1 MAWLEDVTMNPAAA
15 GMPDFASRRGRAGRW
30 LTEELLP
37 GWARVARHPIGG
49 FVSGLSGS
57 GEPLIGQPRML
68 LVQARLAYSF
78 AVAHKLG
85 VPGDWALKAAKDAFA
100 VIVDA
105 LRSADGGFRQS
116 TGPEGATRDFYDH
129 AFVAFASAWMEHV
142 TGDAGYRSVLRETIA
157 FLDDRMAHPAGGY
170 RESLEPSAGPRRQNP
185 HMHLLEALL
194 AACRVTGEAEWLLRA
209 RGIVDLFLAHFFDV
223 RTGSLIEFMT
233 EDLAPCPGEKGD
245 WREPGHHFEWVWLL
259 LEYHALSADDRV
271 LAPIERLYASAMQHG
286 VRGFADGRVG
296 VIEAMSAAGDP
307 LSLDRLLW
315 PQTEYVKAE
324 IARARHFGDG
334 DAAKRAERH
343 FTEIRELFFGNGALL
358 WANRLGPDGGSR
370 EDIVPTRVLYHVA
383 FAAAEL
389 ERGA

>member
-1 MAWLEDVTMNPAAA
+1 MNPAAA
-15 GMPDFASRRGRAGRW
+15 GMPDFASPRGHAGRW
-30 LTEELLP
+30 LIEELLP
-37 GWARVARHPIGG
+37 GWARVARHPGGG
-49 FVSGLSGS
+49 FVSGLSAS
-57 GEPLIGQPRML
+57 GEPLAGQPRTL

-78 AVAHKLG
+78 AVAHRLG
-85 VPGDWALKAAKDAFA
+85 ARGNWALTAAKAAFA
-100 VIVDA
+100 VIVDE

-116 TGPEGATRDFYDH
+116 TGPEGGTRDFYDH

-157 FLDDRMAHPAGGY
+157 FLDDRMVHPAGGY
-170 RESLEPSAGPRRQNP
+170 RESLEPSTAPRRQNP

-194 AACRVTGEAEWLLRA
+194 AAHRVTGEAEWLMRA
-209 RGIVDLFLAHFFDV
+209 RGVVDLFLAHFFDA

-233 EDLAPCPGEKGD
+233 EDLAPCPGERGD

-259 LEYHALSADDRV
+259 LEYQALSADTRV
-271 LAPIERLYASAMQHG
+271 LAPVERLYASAMQHG
-286 VRGFADGRVG
+286 VRVFADSRTG
-296 VIEAMSAAGDP
+296 VIEAMNATGDP

-324 IARARHFGDG
+324 IAWARHFGDS

-343 FTEIRELFFGNGALL
+343 FMDMRELFFGNGALL
-358 WANRLGPDGGSR
+358 WANRLGLDGSSR